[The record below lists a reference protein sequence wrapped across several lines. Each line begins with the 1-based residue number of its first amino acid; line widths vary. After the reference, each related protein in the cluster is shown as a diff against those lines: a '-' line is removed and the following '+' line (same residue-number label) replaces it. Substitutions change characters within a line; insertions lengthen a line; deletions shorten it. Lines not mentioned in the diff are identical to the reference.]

1 MAYHGLGPAA
11 TQLLDSAPSS
21 SRGGHPGCPCS
32 VLATS
37 SAQHASLQTQA
48 SLPLPSSSSCP
59 ASALH
64 RHSLLVPMSSTSD
77 MVLLQHVHPSS
88 RANCHP
94 SFEYPSTVAI
104 DRPFYSHHL
113 DSSRLSPIIDV
124 LSTQIGA
131 ACRLSTNWG
140 RLPPITDS
148 IINNHLDCD
157 YLLPPTQIYLP
168 TIQIYLPTTLGGC
181 CASHLH
187 ATPQQNPNRFLTN
200 KPLLLILPV
209 CDWFSGV
216 HATARV

>member
-77 MVLLQHVHPSS
+77 MVLLQHVHQPS
-88 RANCHP
+88 RANRHP
-94 SFEYPSTVAI
+94 SFEYGRHRQT
-104 DRPFYSHHL
+104 FYSHPL

-131 ACRLSTNWG
+131 ACRLSHKLG
-140 RLPPITDS
+140 PLAAYHRQHHQQSSRLRLPSATNSDLSSNDSDLSSHDFGGLLCIT
-148 IINNHLDCD
+148 
-157 YLLPPTQIYLP
+157 PPRD
-168 TIQIYLPTTLGGC
+168 TT
-181 CASHLH
+181 
-187 ATPQQNPNRFLTN
+187 TKP
-200 KPLLLILPV
+200 KPLP
-209 CDWFSGV
+209 
-216 HATARV
+216 HEQATSSYPTSL

>member
-11 TQLLDSAPSS
+11 TQLLDSALLS

-64 RHSLLVPMSSTSD
+64 RHSLLVPMSSPSD

-94 SFEYPSTVAI
+94 SFEYGRHRQT
-104 DRPFYSHHL
+104 FYSHHL

-131 ACRLSTNWG
+131 ACLSPTASSTIISTATTSCHRFRFISHRLRFNYPRIWG
-140 RLPPITDS
+140 VPGTTPPNDTTTKPKPLP
-148 IINNHLDCD
+148 H
-157 YLLPPTQIYLP
+157 
-168 TIQIYLPTTLGGC
+168 
-181 CASHLH
+181 
-187 ATPQQNPNRFLTN
+187 QQ
-200 KPLLLILPV
+200 PLLLSYQFVTGSLASTQRPGYKSLP
-209 CDWFSGV
+209 
-216 HATARV
+216 RI